1 MHRFMHYVKLL
12 LQQQQRQSQPL
23 AFLLFDFD
31 ASTIFATPVRT
42 KYAAPAT
49 ANTLRALEA
58 SRLLS
63 AKDDIARARGSWI
76 DGDASS
82 SNAWSTLAAIL
93 SPSALRPSSD
103 KGFPIG
109 GGG

>member
-1 MHRFMHYVKLL
+1 MHRCMHYVLL

-42 KYAAPAT
+42 KYTAPAT

-82 SNAWSTLAAIL
+82 SNA
-93 SPSALRPSSD
+93 
-103 KGFPIG
+103 
-109 GGG
+109 